1 MPYSKEQYQT
11 LQDAIASGTL
21 SVKYSDK
28 EVTYRSLDD
37 MIRVLNLMRTE
48 LFPDKRPVRRKYALY
63 DKGIEGN
70 RDSDYYNYWGN
81 ERF

>member
-1 MPYSKEQYQT
+1 MAYSKEQYQT

-28 EVTYRSLDD
+28 EVTYRSMDD
-37 MIRVLNLMRTE
+37 MLRILALMEAE
-48 LFPDKRPVRRKYALY
+48 LFPSKKSTRRKYAVY
-63 DKGIEGN
+63 DKGIESC
-70 RDSDYYNYWGN
+70 RESDYNYWGH